1 MTLACVACLCLL
13 FVCLVFF
20 FNRYILHSISSF
32 LLIDFNFNDSRN
44 KCSFSFQSDVSIN
57 VYSTASSL
65 YFCLLQIY
73 YALFWLLSVWLY
85 VCILHKVRSL
95 LWLNFAL
102 ESSTIL
108 LLFNFNFQVNIYF
121 AVFFQFVFVSY
132 VRIYPW
138 TFFSELWLIV
148 TLIFYQ
154 VFALSCLTIAL
165 VSYAIFQANFTL
177 TIWISFLFS
186 SLFDAE
192 IK

>member
-1 MTLACVACLCLL
+1 MHTEHAYVYFCY
-13 FVCLVFF
+13 FWHQ
-20 FNRYILHSISSF
+20 YILRSVSSL

-85 VCILHKVRSL
+85 VCILHIVRSL

-121 AVFFQFVFVSY
+121 AFFYNLYLFLTLES
-132 VRIYPW
+132 IHEL
-138 TFFSELWLIV
+138 FFLNYGWL
-148 TLIFYQ
+148 
-154 VFALSCLTIAL
+154 SR
-165 VSYAIFQANFTL
+165 
-177 TIWISFLFS
+177 
-186 SLFDAE
+186 
-192 IK
+192 

>member
-1 MTLACVACLCLL
+1 MFLFFPIWRSHQYLVYCFLSLLLIVANILRTVLSILCLV
-13 FVCLVFF
+13 VCL
-20 FNRYILHSISSF
+20 YLAHSSF
-32 LLIDFNFNDSRN
+32 
-44 KCSFSFQSDVSIN
+44 
-57 VYSTASSL
+57 SSL
-65 YFCLLQIY
+65 IKFCFRIFYNTFLLY
-73 YALFWLLSVWLY
+73 
-85 VCILHKVRSL
+85 
-95 LWLNFAL
+95 
-102 ESSTIL
+102 
-108 LLFNFNFQVNIYF
+108 FNFQVNIYF

-177 TIWISFLFS
+177 TNWISFLFS
-186 SLFDAE
+186 SLFVAE